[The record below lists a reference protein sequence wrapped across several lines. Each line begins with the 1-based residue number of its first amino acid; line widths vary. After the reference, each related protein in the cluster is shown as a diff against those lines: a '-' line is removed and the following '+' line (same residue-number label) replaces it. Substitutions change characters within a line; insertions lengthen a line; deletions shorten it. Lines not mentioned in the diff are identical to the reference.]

1 MRYFGR
7 PWGAPVNETVE
18 HDETPVGRVCQYCNR
33 GIESQHRG
41 FIIPDLTA
49 PDSEHAVHLYCML
62 LNAVGPGLVETV
74 RVPDWGKPDATS

>member
-18 HDETPVGRVCQYCNR
+18 QDETPIGYVCQYCDR
-33 GIESQHRG
+33 EIEAQHRG

-62 LNAVGPGLVETV
+62 LNTVGPFADLVV
-74 RVPDWGKPDATS
+74 VANWGKPDATS